1 LIFKLHFDFCIL
13 HFALITMCGIIAYNG
28 HRDAAKVVLKGLKKL
43 EYRGYD
49 SWGILT
55 LSTARQNK
63 FCITKNPGKIGEVK
77 DRDLVTQGDQVA
89 TIGMGH
95 TRWATHGGVTK
106 RNAHPHLSNNGRF
119 AVVQNGIVE
128 NFMDLKTQLK
138 SKGYKFKSETDT
150 EVIANLIEN
159 VIALQNQKS
168 KISSRKLSGQENQ
181 NDKSKIKNFQ
191 EGVRNAFLKLEGRN
205 AIVVLDKET
214 GVIIA
219 ARQGSPLI
227 IGVGEQEYFI
237 ASDIPAFLEY
247 TNSVMYLDD
256 GQLVVLSEKLQCKA
270 KSLIKFYGIK
280 SGKEIKRRVVKVD
293 LKPEAAEMGKYKHF
307 MIKEIMEQKETIRRA
322 VSQEDRRI
330 NHVAKLIKEAR
341 GAFLIA
347 AGTAGKVCHFAQ
359 YLFAQIAHR
368 HINFVVASEFKSYL
382 HFIKPESLVV
392 VISQSGET
400 ADDLEPME
408 KIKKKGAKIVSIVN
422 VAGSS
427 IDRLSNYTFLI
438 KAGPEQAVASTK
450 ATTAQMSVLAL
461 LAYALA
467 GKLTQGK
474 HNLINLAGAINELL
488 NPRYEAR
495 IKRLAQKIH
504 KAQDIMIIGKGVN
517 YPAALEAEIKLQ
529 ETSYIHAQGFAGGEL
544 KHYALSLIHKG
555 VPSIIMAADDDL
567 KQELY
572 SNAKEIKSR
581 GGYII
586 GVDPLNNEIYDFWLR
601 VPNVAPELSAIINLI
616 PVQILA
622 YHLGV
627 LRGCNPDKPRNLAK
641 SVTVK

>member
-1 LIFKLHFDFCIL
+1 
-13 HFALITMCGIIAYNG
+13 MCGIIAYNG
-28 HRDAAKVVLKGLKKL
+28 PQDAAKVVLKGLKKL

-49 SWGILT
+49 SWGIIT
-55 LSTARQNK
+55 LEHHGQ
-63 FCITKNPGKIGEVK
+63 FCINKKIGKIGEVK
-77 DRDLVTQGDQVA
+77 DCDLVRKSIQV
-89 TIGMGH
+89 TTVGMGH

-119 AVVQNGIVE
+119 AVVHNGIVE
-128 NFMDLKTQLK
+128 NFVELKAKLK

-150 EVIANLIEN
+150 EVIANLIED
-159 VIALQNQKS
+159 VIKVKS
-168 KISSRKLSGQENQ
+168 SKL
-181 NDKSKIKNFQ
+181 KVFK
-191 EGVRNAFLKLEGRN
+191 EGVRRAFGQLKGRN

-219 ARQGSPLI
+219 VRQGSPLI

-247 TNSVMYLDD
+247 TNRVMYLDD
-256 GQLVVLSEKLQCKA
+256 GQMVLISNPRPPCELA
-270 KSLIKFYGIK
+270 SGRVKSPARLATRNVAGRQTSNLDLKSKISIKFYEIK
-280 SGKEIKRRVVKVD
+280 SNQEVQRRVVKVD
-293 LKPEAAEMGKYKHF
+293 LKPEAAQMGKYKHF

-330 NHVAKLIKEAR
+330 NHVAKLIKQAR

-347 AGTAGKVCHFAQ
+347 AGTAGKVCHFAEYIFSQ
-359 YLFAQIAHR
+359 VAHR

-408 KIKKKGAKIVSIVN
+408 EIRKIGAKIVSIVN

-450 ATTAQMSVLAL
+450 ATTAQMSVVAL

-467 GKLTQGK
+467 GKLTLGK

-495 IKRLAQKIH
+495 IKRLAKKIY
-504 KAQDIMIIGKGVN
+504 KTQDIMIIGKGVN
-517 YPAALEAEIKLQ
+517 YPAAIEAEIKLQ

-544 KHYALSLIHKG
+544 KHYALSLIRNG
-555 VPSIIMAADDDL
+555 VPAIVMAADDDL

-581 GGYII
+581 GGYMI
-586 GVDPLNNEIYDFWLR
+586 GVDPINNEIYDFWLR